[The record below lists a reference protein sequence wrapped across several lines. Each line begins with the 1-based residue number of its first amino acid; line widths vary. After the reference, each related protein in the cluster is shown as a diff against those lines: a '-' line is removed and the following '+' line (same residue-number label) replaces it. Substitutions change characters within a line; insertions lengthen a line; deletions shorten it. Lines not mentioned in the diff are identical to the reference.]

1 MARPHRLSGDSG
13 DQGHVALGRS
23 SLHNSLQAAHNGHMT
38 PRIPPAVHPDSTDS
52 PDPRPKGSAAG
63 TSNPTDLAR
72 RVTHRR
78 QELGLTTEELA
89 QRAGVDPTYLRYF
102 ERSADAR
109 LSFGTLNLI
118 ALILDTTP
126 TALAG
131 GDIDRPPGRG
141 RAGRHPSLETL
152 TREQCDTHLAT
163 GGVGRVI
170 YSTER
175 GPVALPVNFEF
186 TGGEVILSTDVGKA
200 DHLEKQFLVG
210 FEIDRVDEALS
221 EGWSVLVSGPARIV
235 DDPEEIVRLSSLDV
249 EAWAGGERHALVK
262 ITPDTVT
269 GRVIVHHSDPDED

>member
-1 MARPHRLSGDSG
+1 
-13 DQGHVALGRS
+13 
-23 SLHNSLQAAHNGHMT
+23 MT
-38 PRIPPAVHPDSTDS
+38 PRIPAAVHLDSTDS
-52 PDPRPKGSAAG
+52 PDPRAKTCAAG
-63 TSNPTDLAR
+63 TYNPTDLAR

-78 QELGLTTEELA
+78 QELGLTSEELA
-89 QRAGVDPTYLRYF
+89 QRAGIDPTYLRYF

-109 LSFGTLNLI
+109 LSFGTLNLV
-118 ALILDTTP
+118 ALVLDTTP

-131 GDIDRPPGRG
+131 GDIDRTPGRG

-152 TREQCDTHLAT
+152 AREQCDAHLT
-163 GGVGRVI
+163 SGGVGRVI

-200 DHLEKQFLVG
+200 DHLEKQFVVG

-235 DDPEEIVRLSSLDV
+235 DDPDEIVRLSSLDL

-262 ITPDTVT
+262 ITPATVT
-269 GRVIVHHSDPDED
+269 GRVIVHHSDPDEA